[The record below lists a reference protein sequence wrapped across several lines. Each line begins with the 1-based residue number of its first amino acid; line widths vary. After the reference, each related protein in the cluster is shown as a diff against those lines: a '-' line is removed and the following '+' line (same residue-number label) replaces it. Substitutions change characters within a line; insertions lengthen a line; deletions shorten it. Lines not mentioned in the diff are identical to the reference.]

1 MFQLSYTTRR
11 VKASVASLWRTC
23 TWTRKW
29 SASPSECLMI
39 KSSGKYLPMIRWVKG
54 SGGTDKAR
62 LHIKLE
68 DSAISYLVKKWNELE
83 INVEGDAVTAELVG
97 GEASDWGKFNNV
109 VIQFNCRHSETSED
123 VR

>member
-1 MFQLSYTTRR
+1 MN
-11 VKASVASLWRTC
+11 
-23 TWTRKW
+23 
-29 SASPSECLMI
+29 
-39 KSSGKYLPMIRWVKG
+39 RWVKG

-97 GEASDWGKFNNV
+97 GEASDLGKFDDL
-109 VIQFNCRHSETSED
+109 VIQFVLKLLNMFGNPKYHF
-123 VR
+123 

>member
-1 MFQLSYTTRR
+1 
-11 VKASVASLWRTC
+11 
-23 TWTRKW
+23 
-29 SASPSECLMI
+29 
-39 KSSGKYLPMIRWVKG
+39 MIRWVKG

-109 VIQFNCRHSETSED
+109 VFQFNCRHSETSED